1 MKHLLLT
8 TIAAVLVVGCG
19 NSELD
24 ENLRHDA
31 YFGDI
36 EAVKKHLDEGARV
49 NSADSE
55 FLTTAL
61 HDAASQG
68 HYKIVKI
75 LIDNGAE
82 LNAND
87 AEGMTPLDAAILVE
101 RRKKLDSEISDLLRS
116 QGARS
121 GAETSLLVATSLG
134 DIQSIKKL
142 LKAGLDINKP
152 TSRGNTLLHVT
163 ASYGHKNATELLL
176 ASGANIN
183 AIDDQGRTPL
193 FKAVRSRKKEIV
205 ELLITKGADLNTD
218 TGLHS
223 LAWAYSDPDWSEE
236 EQKQEKV
243 RRSEQIE
250 IAKLLI
256 SKGVDVNWK
265 NRKGYNGIMHDAAE
279 SGHEEMAEL
288 LIESGANINESNKG
302 NQTPLHKAAFYGMDK
317 IVNILIQN
325 GANVNPVIQS
335 TGSFN
340 GMTPVD
346 FAIRQNEL
354 KTVALL
360 RIHGGMTGEEL
371 KVFKP
376 VVENAP
382 QEPSET
388 KASNNLM
395 LNAVRNGNI
404 KNVEKQLTAGAD
416 VKAVLENGMTALH
429 VAAIFGHIEIVELLI
444 ANGAD
449 VNATDNKFGATSL
462 YGAAGAGQKDIA
474 ELLIS
479 NGAIVNAKIPRG
491 DTALHAAIMGG
502 HKEVI
507 ELLITNDADV
517 NAKVIFGIAKGMTPL
532 DIANLTANP
541 NKSIETADLLRKHG
555 GKTGEELK
563 AEGK

>member
-1 MKHLLLT
+1 MMKHLLLT
-8 TIAAVLVVGCG
+8 TIAAVVLVGCG

-183 AIDDQGRTPL
+183 AIDNQGRTPL
-193 FKAVRSRKKEIV
+193 FSAVSNAHKEIV
-205 ELLITKGADLNTD
+205 ELIISNGADINTD
-218 TGLHS
+218 TGLHR
-223 LAWAYSDPDWSEE
+223 LAVAYAYSDWSEE

-243 RRSEQIE
+243 RRSEKIE

-256 SKGVDVNWK
+256 SKGVDVNRK
-265 NRKGYNGIMHDAAE
+265 NHGDNALHIAAQ
-279 SGHEEMAEL
+279 SGHKEMAEQ
-288 LIESGANINESNKG
+288 LIEAGVNIDESNNG
-302 NQTPLHKAAFYGMDK
+302 NQTPLHKAAFEGRDE
-317 IVNILIQN
+317 IVNMLIQK
-325 GANVNPVIQS
+325 GAKVNPVIQS

-371 KVFKP
+371 KVTL
-376 VVENAP
+376 
-382 QEPSET
+382 S
-388 KASNNLM
+388 ASNSAVSTYASGGIA
-395 LNAVRNGNI
+395 LNQISNVSGTGKIGSGVDDADSSIATVDASITALSGYIQTVGDTMVRLGKKEDFLSVSVANTDAVRSQYEDADFA
-404 KNVEKQLTAGAD
+404 VEQ
-416 VKAVLENGMTALH
+416 M
-429 VAAIFGHIEIVELLI
+429 ELLKLQI
-444 ANGAD
+444 LQQTSVSALAQANSGPA
-449 VNATDNKFGATSL
+449 VVLKLFGS
-462 YGAAGAGQKDIA
+462 
-474 ELLIS
+474 
-479 NGAIVNAKIPRG
+479 
-491 DTALHAAIMGG
+491 
-502 HKEVI
+502 
-507 ELLITNDADV
+507 
-517 NAKVIFGIAKGMTPL
+517 F
-532 DIANLTANP
+532 
-541 NKSIETADLLRKHG
+541 
-555 GKTGEELK
+555 
-563 AEGK
+563 

>member
-1 MKHLLLT
+1 MKQILLT
-8 TIAAVLVVGCG
+8 TIAAVVLVGCG

-24 ENLRHDA
+24 ENLRRDA

-87 AEGMTPLDAAILVE
+87 AEGMTPLDAAILAE
-101 RRKKLDSEISDLLRS
+101 RSKKLDSEISDLLRS

-163 ASYGHKNATELLL
+163 ASYGHKNATEFIL

-193 FKAVRSRKKEIV
+193 FEAVRSREKEIV
-205 ELLITKGADLNTD
+205 ELLIAKGADINTD
-218 TGLHS
+218 IGLHR

-236 EQKQEKV
+236 EQRQEKV
-243 RRSEQIE
+243 RRHEKTE

-265 NRKGYNGIMHDAAE
+265 NTKGYNALHDAAQ
-279 SGHEEMAEL
+279 SGFEEMAAL
-288 LIESGANINESNKG
+288 LIESGININESNKG
-302 NQTPLHKAAFYGMDK
+302 NQTPLHKAAFNGRNK

-325 GANVNPVIQS
+325 GVNINPVIQS
-335 TGSFN
+335 AGSFN

-346 FAIRQNEL
+346 FALTKGKIS
-354 KTVALL
+354 TAALL
-360 RIHGGMTGEEL
+360 RKNGGVTGEE
-371 KVFKP
+371 FKILI
-376 VVENAP
+376 
-382 QEPSET
+382 T
-388 KASNNLM
+388 KNNKNQLQNQLIIEAIRDGD
-395 LNAVRNGNI
+395 LNAVKSRISEGEDVNS
-404 KNVEKQLTAGAD
+404 VDEK
-416 VKAVLENGMTALH
+416 GMLPLQIAT
-429 VAAIFGHIEIVELLI
+429 VFNRVEIVELLI
-444 ANGAD
+444 DKGAD
-449 VNATDNKFGATSL
+449 VNGADIKFGQTALYAAAFGKRKNIAEVLIKSGAKVNTKIPRGDTPLHAATMS
-462 YGAAGAGQKDIA
+462 GNSDIA
-474 ELLIS
+474 ELLIAH
-479 NGAIVNAKIPRG
+479 GANVNSQ
-491 DTALHAAIMGG
+491 
-502 HKEVI
+502 
-507 ELLITNDADV
+507 IT
-517 NAKVIFGIAKGMTPL
+517 FGVAKGWTPL
-532 DIANLTANP
+532 DLATSFNNP
-541 NKSIETADLLRKHG
+541 NKNKKITTLLRKHG
-555 GKTGEELK
+555 AKTGEELK

>member
-8 TIAAVLVVGCG
+8 TIAAVVLVGCG

-183 AIDDQGRTPL
+183 AIDNQGRTPL
-193 FKAVRSRKKEIV
+193 FSAVSNAHKEIV
-205 ELLITKGADLNTD
+205 ELIISNGADINTD
-218 TGLHS
+218 TGLHR
-223 LAWAYSDPDWSEE
+223 LAVAYAYSDWSEE
-236 EQKQEKV
+236 EQKQEKR
-243 RRSEQIE
+243 RRSESIE

-256 SKGVDVNWK
+256 SEGVDVNR
-265 NRKGYNGIMHDAAE
+265 NNHGDNALHIAAQ
-279 SGHEEMAEL
+279 SGHKEMAEQ
-288 LIESGANINESNKG
+288 LIEAGVNIDESNNG
-302 NQTPLHKAAFYGMDK
+302 NQTPLHKAAFEGRDE
-317 IVNILIQN
+317 IVNMLIQK
-325 GANVNPVIQS
+325 GAKVNPVIQS

-517 NAKVIFGIAKGMTPL
+517 NAKIIFGIAKGMTPL

-541 NKSIETADLLRKHG
+541 NKSTETVDLLRKHG
-555 GKTGEELK
+555 GKTGEELE
-563 AEGK
+563 AERK

>member
-256 SKGVDVNWK
+256 SK
-265 NRKGYNGIMHDAAE
+265 AC
-279 SGHEEMAEL
+279 L
-288 LIESGANINESNKG
+288 LYTS
-302 NQTPLHKAAFYGMDK
+302 
-317 IVNILIQN
+317 
-325 GANVNPVIQS
+325 
-335 TGSFN
+335 
-340 GMTPVD
+340 
-346 FAIRQNEL
+346 
-354 KTVALL
+354 
-360 RIHGGMTGEEL
+360 
-371 KVFKP
+371 
-376 VVENAP
+376 
-382 QEPSET
+382 PS
-388 KASNNLM
+388 
-395 LNAVRNGNI
+395 
-404 KNVEKQLTAGAD
+404 
-416 VKAVLENGMTALH
+416 
-429 VAAIFGHIEIVELLI
+429 
-444 ANGAD
+444 
-449 VNATDNKFGATSL
+449 
-462 YGAAGAGQKDIA
+462 
-474 ELLIS
+474 
-479 NGAIVNAKIPRG
+479 PRARG
-491 DTALHAAIMGG
+491 
-502 HKEVI
+502 
-507 ELLITNDADV
+507 
-517 NAKVIFGIAKGMTPL
+517 
-532 DIANLTANP
+532 
-541 NKSIETADLLRKHG
+541 
-555 GKTGEELK
+555 
-563 AEGK
+563 

>member
-1 MKHLLLT
+1 MKYLITAIATVLL
-8 TIAAVLVVGCG
+8 VGCG
-19 NSELD
+19 NLEADRELFD
-24 ENLRHDA
+24 AVSDGNIEN
-31 YFGDI
+31 
-36 EAVKKHLDEGARV
+36 VKKHIDAGANV
-49 NSADSE
+49 NAKDNGGN
-55 FLTTAL
+55 TPIHL
-61 HDAASQG
+61 HLHPYHGNAPDKA
-68 HYKIVKI
+68 IVKI
-75 LIDNGAE
+75 LLENGADI
-82 LNAND
+82 NAKTEN
-87 AEGMTPLDAAILVE
+87 GFTPLDFAILIE
-101 RRKKLDSEISDLLRS
+101 RRKKLNNEISDLLRS
-116 QGARS
+116 QGAKS
-121 GAETSLLVATSLG
+121 GAETSLVVAASLG
-134 DIQSIKKL
+134 DVQSIEKL
-142 LKAGLDINKP
+142 LKAGADINE
-152 TSRGNTLLHVT
+152 TLLHLT
-163 ASYGHKNATELLL
+163 ASSGYKNATELLL
-176 ASGANIN
+176 ARGANIN
-183 AIDDQGRTPL
+183 ATNDQGRTPL
-193 FKAVRSRKKEIV
+193 FEAVRSRKKDIV
-205 ELLITKGADLNTD
+205 ELLIANGADISTD
-218 TGLHS
+218 TGLHR
-223 LAWAYSDPDWSEE
+223 LAVAYAYSDWSKE
-236 EQKQEKV
+236 EQKQEKR
-243 RRSEQIE
+243 RRSESIE

-256 SKGVDVNWK
+256 SKGVDVNRK
-265 NRKGYNGIMHDAAE
+265 NHGDNALHIAAQ
-279 SGHEEMAEL
+279 SGHKEMAEL
-288 LIESGANINESNKG
+288 LIEAGVNIDESNNG
-302 NQTPLHKAAFYGMDK
+302 SQTPLHKAAFEGRDE
-317 IVNILIQN
+317 IVNMLIQN
-325 GANVNPVIQS
+325 GAKVNPVIQS

-354 KTVALL
+354 KTVALF

-371 KVFKP
+371 KVFFKP
-376 VVENAP
+376 VVENAS

-444 ANGAD
+444 ANGTD

-491 DTALHAAIMGG
+491 DTALHAAIMFG

-541 NKSIETADLLRKHG
+541 NKSIEVADLLRKHG
-555 GKTGEELK
+555 GKTAEELK